1 MALRVRLRRPGIY
14 LPIETCGE
22 PIGSIQLTLTSTG
35 SQDPLFSVAGS
46 TFGEYVGQ
54 QEAITKLPAQRRV
67 VQRML
72 RHAPCGDDPRRVHG
86 LFTDNLDEVADRP
99 RADPD
104 VQALLAATVSPDRVA
119 LVGLHAWTD
128 DDYHNIAAW
137 GLTSFSPDDLRDS
150 SRRLLDWLAGTGCTR
165 VAIHFDV
172 DTIDSDELVLGL
184 GAEPEGL
191 TSIHVQRVLG
201 DVNRSVEVVGLTIAE
216 FVPRQVMHL
225 QQILRTFPLRGE

>member
-72 RHAPCGDDPRRVHG
+72 RHAPAAMTLDVY
-86 LFTDNLDEVADRP
+86 TDCSR
-99 RADPD
+99 
-104 VQALLAATVSPDRVA
+104 T
-119 LVGLHAWTD
+119 
-128 DDYHNIAAW
+128 
-137 GLTSFSPDDLRDS
+137 TSMR
-150 SRRLLDWLAGTGCTR
+150 
-165 VAIHFDV
+165 
-172 DTIDSDELVLGL
+172 
-184 GAEPEGL
+184 
-191 TSIHVQRVLG
+191 
-201 DVNRSVEVVGLTIAE
+201 
-216 FVPRQVMHL
+216 
-225 QQILRTFPLRGE
+225 LRTAPEPILTYKPS